1 MKRSAAER
9 LAAIAA
15 RWELDPAQVSSL
27 AAIVDLMESDEHA
40 PSTVRE
46 AGRVV
51 DVHIADS
58 LSALALE
65 PVRAARAIAD
75 LGSGAGFPGLVLA
88 VALPPASVALVES
101 AARKCEFLDRAVAA
115 AGAGNARVVCA
126 RAEEWSDGAG
136 ACDLVVARALAP
148 LAVLC
153 EYAAPLLGLGGTLVA
168 WKGEVAA
175 EESDSGRRAAALLG
189 LESGGAVRSEPY
201 AGSVAHHLHVFRK
214 VAPTPA
220 GYPRR
225 AGVAR
230 KRPLGGG
237 A

>member
-1 MKRSAAER
+1 MRRAAGER
-9 LAAIAA
+9 LAELGA
-15 RWELDPAQVSSL
+15 RWELAPEQLSSL
-27 AAIVDLMESDEHA
+27 AAIVELMHADEHA
-40 PSTVRE
+40 PSTVR
-46 AGRVV
+46 ADGQVI

-65 PVRAARAIAD
+65 PVRAASAVAD

-88 VALPPASVALVES
+88 VALPHASVALVES
-101 AARKCEFLDRAVAA
+101 ASRKCEFLERAVAA
-115 AGAGNARVVCA
+115 AGVANARVVCA
-126 RAEEWSDGAG
+126 RAEDWREGLDS
-136 ACDLVVARALAP
+136 CDLAVARALAP

-153 EYAAPLLGLGGTLVA
+153 EYAAPLLRLGGALVA

-175 EESDSGRRAAALLG
+175 EEEDSGRRAAELLG
-189 LESGGAVRSEPY
+189 LQGEGAVRGEPY

-214 VAPTPA
+214 VAQTPA